1 MGEYVAAYGERA
13 ALLVAEEKYTQRVT
27 TENDLPLRPREL
39 TAEFALVKVAGGI
52 GWVGFRD
59 VVEVNGK
66 VIVDRKD
73 RLMRLLSDPS
83 GDTAEAR
90 RISDESSRFNVGPIS
105 RNFNVPTTVL
115 FFFHRDNLPRF
126 SFTRKGTKS
135 VDGVQAW
142 HLDFKETK
150 RPTMMMTRAGKD
162 VPCEGTVWVV
172 PADGTVVRTRVR
184 LSGFADQTR
193 MLELGRQ
200 SVGGQPGEGAAPP
213 SDATPSRPS
222 PTPTSPAQPQPTSPT
237 PAPTTSAGRPS
248 PGASSAAPPP
258 APPSARSMRWPD
270 SSTRSWK
277 IESLADIE
285 VTYRRDADL
294 AMWVPVKMSELY
306 EGALPLGANRAPLPG
321 RANCLAEYGKYK
333 RFETSAKIVTPK

>member
-1 MGEYVAAYGERA
+1 M
-13 ALLVAEEKYTQRVT
+13 AEEKYTQRVT

-135 VDGVQAW
+135 VDGVQA
-142 HLDFKETK
+142 
-150 RPTMMMTRAGKD
+150 
-162 VPCEGTVWVV
+162 
-172 PADGTVVRTRVR
+172 
-184 LSGFADQTR
+184 
-193 MLELGRQ
+193 
-200 SVGGQPGEGAAPP
+200 
-213 SDATPSRPS
+213 
-222 PTPTSPAQPQPTSPT
+222 
-237 PAPTTSAGRPS
+237 
-248 PGASSAAPPP
+248 
-258 APPSARSMRWPD
+258 
-270 SSTRSWK
+270 
-277 IESLADIE
+277 
-285 VTYRRDADL
+285 
-294 AMWVPVKMSELY
+294 
-306 EGALPLGANRAPLPG
+306 
-321 RANCLAEYGKYK
+321 
-333 RFETSAKIVTPK
+333 